1 MISIESAAEV
11 VRGSCRE
18 LTPVETELGAALGL
32 VAAADLTAGEEV
44 PPFHRAMMD
53 GFALR
58 AEDVREVP
66 VTLEVVD
73 EVPAGTLSTV
83 NVRPGAAAR
92 IMTGAPL
99 PTGAD
104 AVQMKEV
111 CRELPGGRVEVL
123 ETAPPWKNV
132 ARRGCEC
139 ARGATVLGKGD
150 PIGPAHLGAMATL
163 GFARLTL
170 VPKPAIRLLN
180 TGSELVDVSQPIT
193 GGQIRNSNRHTLTG
207 LLRLSGFSAGWGG
220 AVRDEPGEI
229 RRAVEASGDADVIL
243 LTGGVSVGEYDLVAE
258 AVSAAG
264 WEVLFR
270 AVAVK
275 PGKPLVFARMDGRLL
290 FGLSGNPVSSFLQCA
305 LFVLPAL
312 RAMAGWSRPGP
323 DFTRARLSEPAGH
336 NPGRVSFKPGR
347 LHREEDRL
355 LVHPVPDKGSADL
368 FAWARADC
376 AFLLP
381 ADTRGLEAGAGVEV
395 FRLPGAGQ

>member
-1 MISIESAAEV
+1 MISIEAATGI
-11 VRGSCRE
+11 VRGSCRVPA
-18 LTPVETELGAALGL
+18 PVETEIGAALGRV
-32 VAAADLTAGEEV
+32 VATDVTAGEEV
-44 PPFHRAMMD
+44 PPFDRAMMD
-53 GFALR
+53 GFAVR
-58 AEDVREVP
+58 ADDVREVP
-66 VTLEVVD
+66 VTLAVID
-73 EVPAGTLSTV
+73 EVPAGTLSSVTV
-83 NVRPGAAAR
+83 HPGAAAR

-99 PTGAD
+99 PPGAD

-123 ETAPPWKNV
+123 EPVRAWKNV

-139 ARGATVLGKGD
+139 ARGATVLEKGV
-150 PIGPAHLGAMATL
+150 PIGPAHLGALATL
-163 GFARLTL
+163 GFARLPV
-170 VPKPAIRLLN
+170 VPAPTIRLLN

-207 LLRLSGFSAGWGG
+207 LLRVSGFAPAWGG

-229 RRAVEASGDADVIL
+229 RRAVEASEAADVLL
-243 LTGGVSVGEYDLVAE
+243 LTGGVSVGEYDLVGE
-258 AVSAAG
+258 AVAAAG
-264 WEVLFR
+264 WDVLFR
-270 AVAVK
+270 AVAIK
-275 PGKPLVFARMDGRLL
+275 PGKPLVFARKGARLL

-323 DFTRARLSEPAGH
+323 DFTRARLAAPAAH

-347 LHREEDRL
+347 LRQEGDR
-355 LVHPVPDKGSADL
+355 VQVQPVSDRGSADL
-368 FAWARADC
+368 FAWSNADC

-381 ADTRGLEAGAGVEV
+381 ADAAGLDAGALTEV